1 MKTVKELR
9 EKEATAPRKTQIVFS
24 TSEGRAKFPDL
35 LQSAFGD
42 KRIIGFDR
50 YGRIMGA
57 VVPIEAVRL
66 LAGLEAEVEDDTRN
80 RIAKAAK
87 ALLAQI
93 PQESTRMAQD
103 SFKQSPPA
111 RKAKKPKA

>member
-9 EKEATAPRKTQIVFS
+9 EKEATAPRKTHIIFS
-24 TSEGRAKFPDL
+24 TSQGRAIFPEL

-42 KRIIGFDR
+42 KRVIGFDR

-66 LAGLEAEVEDDTRN
+66 LAGLEADVEEDTRM
-80 RIAKAAK
+80 RIIKAAR
-87 ALLAQI
+87 ALLSQI
-93 PQESTRMAQD
+93 PQEAARV
-103 SFKQSPPA
+103 PA
-111 RKAKKPKA
+111 GRHKNARGGRKPKRAKA